1 VVLGEHMCGF
11 ELGALATR
19 GDEEVAC
26 ELIRGTFVLLYTV
39 EGHDF
44 LHDVFGDLTHS
55 GFGGDVVHVG
65 CVSFRACVCRVATP
79 TMDKEMY
86 RRLVQRGRVDC
97 VYNDEGVKSYIVMEE
112 KKRIPPALGGGK
124 AERSAALRLYTVI

>member
-1 VVLGEHMCGF
+1 
-11 ELGALATR
+11 
-19 GDEEVAC
+19 
-26 ELIRGTFVLLYTV
+26 
-39 EGHDF
+39 
-44 LHDVFGDLTHS
+44 
-55 GFGGDVVHVG
+55 
-65 CVSFRACVCRVATP
+65 
-79 TMDKEMY
+79 MDKEMY